1 MASPRLALAVVATA
15 AGFLACTA
23 TGPATAAAA
32 TTTHPSRST
41 STQSQRAPSQR
52 AQSQP
57 IESEPLRA
65 AATPAD
71 GIRPLTGVSYSYW
84 GFYQWNG
91 AKHAWQF
98 SPVGANDKQTAGST
112 TGAVY
117 GFRWALVVKTPRPPR
132 AAGDFAAICGDAKAP
147 AGKKRIAFVI
157 DFGTAADSPSSQ
169 RPPAPR
175 GVCAVVPSSATA
187 QQALDSVASLRTNSS
202 ALICGID
209 GYPSSGCGQKIA
221 NATPPPPDGRVQLQL
236 AGGDSSSDSGSSS
249 LPWVIVAVVVI
260 AALGV
265 GAWLLRARRA

>member
-15 AGFLACTA
+15 VGFLACTA
-23 TGPATAAAA
+23 TAPATAAATA
-32 TTTHPSRST
+32 VPHI
-41 STQSQRAPSQR
+41 Q
-52 AQSQP
+52 AQPAQVAAGP
-57 IESEPLRA
+57 I
-65 AATPAD
+65 D
-71 GIRPLTGVSYSYW
+71 GVRPLTGVSYSYW
-84 GFYQWNG
+84 GFYQWDR

-98 SPVGANDKQTAGST
+98 SPVGANDKQTATAT

-132 AAGDFAAICGDAKAP
+132 APGDFAAICGGTKAP

-157 DFGTAADSPSSQ
+157 DFGTATDSPSSQ

-187 QQALDSVASLRTNSS
+187 QQALDTVASLRTNSS

-236 AGGDSSSDSGSSS
+236 AGNGPSTDSGSSS

-260 AALGV
+260 AALGA